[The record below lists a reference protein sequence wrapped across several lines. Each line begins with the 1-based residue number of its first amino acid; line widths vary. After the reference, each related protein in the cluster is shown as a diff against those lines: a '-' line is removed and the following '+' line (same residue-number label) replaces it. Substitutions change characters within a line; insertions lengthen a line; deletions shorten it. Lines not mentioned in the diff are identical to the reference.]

1 MKGAIPF
8 FGMVGTSALLRWTER
23 LGQPLVVGDP
33 VRVRTRRSPLA
44 GESGQVTEVSP
55 ADPYGPYL
63 VQFNSGL
70 RFRYCRNELALTYTI
85 DSAVKNR

>member
-1 MKGAIPF
+1 M
-8 FGMVGTSALLRWTER
+8 
-23 LGQPLVVGDP
+23 
-33 VRVRTRRSPLA
+33 A